1 MRFWIIAMLLLI
13 APAAGAFSFATGDCA
28 TAGCAAG
35 ESFLHTN
42 ANEIDTALDTL
53 EAKFTGSDA
62 NTALAL
68 AANGSNCSAGS
79 YPLGVN
85 ASGAVESCTD
95 ATTEIDSAIATHA
108 ANANAHLSTEVL
120 QDLVG
125 AMFSGN
131 TETGVTV
138 TYQDADGTIDV
149 EVSGGSFDAT
159 TIDAVTWS
167 DGANA
172 SNAWTFN
179 VSGTDPVVTWG
190 NGTVDF
196 STPITASSFTADPV
210 ANPMT
215 TFIDSDAGD
224 GDVSGQIDVDCT
236 TTTSGS
242 EDCDMMIGVQ
252 YNGSAA
258 PVDVL
263 VIDADNHPTLS
274 VRTPSDTTTGSI
286 ALGTA
291 GVRMTSDGDG
301 AVTLLGL
308 GNGSDE
314 DLTLNLDDTANT
326 LAISSSTGLN
336 TISAPGISLNL
347 GSGTIQGGVAVSS
360 VGTGGTESA
369 ATGQWVF
376 VTAAVTRTLPSV
388 SQAGQSICYY
398 STGANVVT
406 IEVNGTDVIVLDG
419 TALTGGNTIDSPG
432 TAGDFACLL
441 SNGTNWY
448 VLGKAGTWVD
458 GGAT

>member
-196 STPITASSFTADPV
+196 STPITASSFTAD
-210 ANPMT
+210 A
-215 TFIDSDAGD
+215 
-224 GDVSGQIDVDCT
+224 
-236 TTTSGS
+236 
-242 EDCDMMIGVQ
+242 
-252 YNGSAA
+252 
-258 PVDVL
+258 
-263 VIDADNHPTLS
+263 
-274 VRTPSDTTTGSI
+274 SDT
-286 ALGTA
+286 AE
-291 GVRMTSDGDG
+291 VRMTSATGADEIAIGLTDNGTSTSMDFTVDDGTGDDQQYLLLDG
-301 AVTLLGL
+301 ANAKILASKPIQAPAFGATSTGGALAVNSITLATAAGDYDLPDSCDSATFNYVTLMVRDVSETASLTVTDTGDAIVYK
-308 GNGSDE
+308 G
-314 DLTLNLDDTANT
+314 LTLDANDE
-326 LAISSSTGLN
+326 L
-336 TISAPGISLNL
+336 
-347 GSGTIQGGVAVSS
+347 
-360 VGTGGTESA
+360 
-369 ATGQWVF
+369 
-376 VTAAVTRTLPSV
+376 
-388 SQAGQSICYY
+388 
-398 STGANVVT
+398 
-406 IEVNGTDVIVLDG
+406 
-419 TALTGGNTIDSPG
+419 DSPG
-432 TAGDFACLL
+432 AAMDSVTVVCMEADK
-441 SNGTNWY
+441 WY
-448 VLGKAGTWVD
+448 VTANSGDWTD
-458 GGAT
+458 GGAAD